1 MTAGIICST
10 KGCGGLAPS
19 SGRRAGSCSCCVRE
33 AWLAGKPA
41 AVKFIVRQLNRDLDA
56 EREAAGAGK
65 DAGIELEA
73 G

>member
-1 MTAGIICST
+1 MTTGIICST

-19 SGRRAGSCSCCVRE
+19 SGRHAGRCSCCVRE

-41 AVKFIVRQLNRDLDA
+41 AVKFIMRQLDRDAD
-56 EREAAGAGK
+56 REAGGAGK
-65 DAGIELEA
+65 DTGIELEA